1 MRNQSPSPSA
11 TPSCI
16 WGLWCRYRFDM
27 KMKPQSKKDRWP
39 ITHLRWGRILAL
51 VIMLPLLSAYV
62 GSYTYLSRRGM
73 RQAERSGLKF
83 FFYVPIDDPAL
94 RRNDLSRQGQLVTI
108 YGPLNL

>member
-1 MRNQSPSPSA
+1 
-11 TPSCI
+11 
-16 WGLWCRYRFDM
+16 
-27 KMKPQSKKDRWP
+27 
-39 ITHLRWGRILAL
+39 
-51 VIMLPLLSAYV
+51 MLPLLSAYV

-108 YGPLNL
+108 YGPLNLIDRTLFGGIHPCTGMTLTLAGKPDQNSPAIANP